1 MGKKRKEF
9 CEHCDKITVHVF
21 YTRKCI
27 NTYELARCKECKA
40 TTRLEVDTSKA
51 DFNANTKPMGF

>member
-40 TTRLEVDTSKA
+40 TTRLEVDTSKE

>member
-1 MGKKRKEF
+1 
-9 CEHCDKITVHVF
+9 VF

-40 TTRLEVDTSKA
+40 TTRLEVDTSKE